1 MKKIVLLALAAMIS
15 LCSFSQENNDNNI
28 NTKVMKKV
36 LMING
41 SPHKEGNTY
50 LALNEVAKQLKQN
63 GVESEIVW
71 IGTEP
76 IGECIACGQCRAKEL
91 GECVNDNDVVNTV
104 ISKMNESDGLIVGS
118 PVYYGTPTGS
128 ILSLIHRMLFAGA
141 KVEGKPAAAV
151 LVCRRG
157 GATAAQQTL
166 QMPFQMMNMPIVTS
180 SYWNILY
187 GRTPGDVLKDEEG
200 LRTMRRLADNMA
212 KILKKE

>member
-1 MKKIVLLALAAMIS
+1 MKRIFLFALAAVIS
-15 LCSFSQENNDNNI
+15 ICSFAQNNDINVENI
-28 NTKVMKKV
+28 KKMKKV

-50 LALNEVAKQLKQN
+50 LALNEVAKQLRAN

-76 IGECIACGQCRAKEL
+76 VRECVACGQCRSKEL
-91 GECVNDNDVVNTV
+91 GKCAYDKDICNIV
-104 ISKMNESDGLIVGS
+104 IEKMNESDGLIVGS

-128 ILSLIHRMLFAGA
+128 VLSLIHRMMFAGT

-166 QMPFQMMNMPIVTS
+166 QMPFQMMNMPLVTS

-187 GRTPGDVLKDEEG
+187 GLAPGDVLEDQEG
-200 LRTMRRLADNMA
+200 LATMRRLADNMA
-212 KILKKE
+212 KMLK

>member
-1 MKKIVLLALAAMIS
+1 
-15 LCSFSQENNDNNI
+15 
-28 NTKVMKKV
+28 MKKV

-76 IGECIACGQCRAKEL
+76 INECLACGQCRAKVL
-91 GECVNDNDVVNTV
+91 GECVNDNDIVNTV

-141 KVEGKPAAAV
+141 KVEDKPAAAV

-187 GRTPGDVLKDEEG
+187 GRAPGDVLKDEEG

-212 KILKKE
+212 KMLKKE